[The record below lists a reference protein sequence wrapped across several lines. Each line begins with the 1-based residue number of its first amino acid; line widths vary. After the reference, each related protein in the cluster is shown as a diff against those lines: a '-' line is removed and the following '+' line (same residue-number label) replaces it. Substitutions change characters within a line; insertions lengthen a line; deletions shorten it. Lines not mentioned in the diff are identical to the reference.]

1 MKEEVHNFCL
11 NEASI
16 FVRLPED
23 IPKPKSLI
31 TSASDNGFPVR
42 RHRQVENS
50 VAVTCEL
57 CHLEQRHLCFLLK
70 TKLFE
75 HLNEAG
81 IFPDEDLVLT
91 VPVCGHKLTCV
102 FRPGQVA
109 HLGGKRVREVR
120 GAQHRESYLA
130 ASVYRLHWLT
140 RQSIPEPVG
149 GNTLVRFGNFCSRSE
164 PVIQDVL

>member
-1 MKEEVHNFCL
+1 MNTRFDPMKEEVHNFCL

-57 CHLEQRHLCFLLK
+57 CHLEKRHLCFLLK

-109 HLGGKRVREVR
+109 HLGGKRGER
-120 GAQHRESYLA
+120 GEGCTESPT
-130 ASVYRLHWLT
+130 WL
-140 RQSIPEPVG
+140 PVSTDCIG
-149 GNTLVRFGNFCSRSE
+149 
-164 PVIQDVL
+164 

>member
-1 MKEEVHNFCL
+1 MNSRFDAMKEEVHNFCL
-11 NEASI
+11 NEASV
-16 FVRLPED
+16 FVPED

-50 VAVTCEL
+50 VAVTCKL
-57 CHLEQRHLCFLLK
+57 CHLEKVTWILCFLPEEN
-70 TKLFE
+70 FE

-91 VPVCGHKLTCV
+91 VPMCGHKLTCV

-109 HLGGKRVREVR
+109 HLDGTRGVR
-120 GAQHRESYLA
+120 
-130 ASVYRLHWLT
+130 
-140 RQSIPEPVG
+140 
-149 GNTLVRFGNFCSRSE
+149 
-164 PVIQDVL
+164 